1 MQLSLQDVHFA
12 YAPDAIALRGV
23 TLRIAPGERV
33 AIIGAN
39 GAGKTTL
46 IKQMNGLLKPQQ
58 GQVLVGDWDTRRY
71 TVAQMAR
78 RVGLV
83 FQNPDDQLFKQTVA
97 DEVAFGP
104 RNLGFDAAH
113 TARAVTAA
121 LEAVGLPEV
130 ADAHPY
136 DLPSSQRKLVALAT
150 ILAMETPV
158 VIMDEPTIGQ
168 DGRGVQRLG
177 EIVASLSENGRTVI
191 AISHD
196 IDFCADHFT
205 RIVVM
210 AQGKIIADGTAEIVF
225 SQAEILA
232 QASVTAPQIARLGA
246 ALGLPGVTLHVESFI
261 AALRAKKG
269 EA

>member
-1 MQLSLQDVHFA
+1 MELSLQDVHFA
-12 YAPDAIALRGV
+12 YAPDAMALRGV
-23 TLRIAPGERV
+23 NLHIAPGERV

-46 IKQMNGLLKPQQ
+46 VKQFNGLLKPQQ
-58 GQVLVGDWDTRRY
+58 GQVLVGDWDTRKH

-104 RNLGFDAAH
+104 RNLGFDPAH
-113 TARAVTAA
+113 TARAVETALA
-121 LEAVGLPEV
+121 AVGLVDV
-130 ADAHPY
+130 AAVHPY
-136 DLPSSQRKLVALAT
+136 DLPTSQRKLVALAT

-158 VIMDEPTIGQ
+158 VIWDEPTIGQ
-168 DGRGVQRLG
+168 DGYGLQRLG
-177 EIVASLSENGRTVI
+177 EIVADLHRNGRTVI

-196 IDFCADHFT
+196 IDFCADHFP

-210 AQGKIIADGTAEIVF
+210 AQGQIIADGPAEAVF
-225 SQAEILA
+225 AQPELLA
-232 QASVTAPQIARLGA
+232 QASVTAPQLTRLGA
-246 ALGLPGVTLHVESFI
+246 ALNLPGVTLELETFI
-261 AALRAKKG
+261 AALRLRAAAK
-269 EA
+269 

>member
-1 MQLSLQDVHFA
+1 MQLALQNVHFA
-12 YAPDAIALRGV
+12 YAPDAVALRGV
-23 TLRIAPGERV
+23 DLSIAPGERV

-46 IKQMNGLLKPQQ
+46 VKQFNGLLKPQQ
-58 GQVLVGDWDTRRY
+58 GRVLVGDWDTRAR

-113 TARAVTAA
+113 AARAVDAA
-121 LEAVGLPEV
+121 LAAVGLSAAAET
-130 ADAHPY
+130 HPY
-136 DLPSSQRKLVALAT
+136 DLSTAQRKLVALAT

-158 VIMDEPTIGQ
+158 VVWDEPTIGQ
-168 DGRGVQRLG
+168 DGQGLQRLG
-177 EIVASLSENGRTVI
+177 EIVAKLHENGRTI
-191 AISHD
+191 ITISHD
-196 IDFCADHFT
+196 IDFCADYFE

-210 AQGKIIADGTAEIVF
+210 AQGRIIADGPATAVF
-225 SQAEILA
+225 AQQDVLA
-232 QASVTAPQIARLGA
+232 QASVTAPQLARLGA
-246 ALGLPGVTLHVESFI
+246 ALNLPGVPLGIDAFI
-261 AALRAKKG
+261 AALRSG
-269 EA
+269 SER